1 MWMRSVRE
9 KVGGVLVVVAAVAI
23 PLACPAP
30 RPTHA
35 RQVAGNPDLV
45 IIGGRVYRL
54 VPYAGPDVPVPPD
67 PIPGPATPS
76 AVPPPASDLQKKA
89 RDYLY
94 VIPAYHRQVAR
105 EARKG
110 LLKTNADVGKRG
122 IQLRD
127 AVGGPFGDA
136 VNEAIARSKSLDANG
151 NIVDVDAYA
160 KIFESIAD
168 AQSQILKQVNP

>member
-1 MWMRSVRE
+1 MWIRSIRE
-9 KVGGVLVVVAAVAI
+9 KVGGMLVVAVAI

-45 IIGGRVYRL
+45 IFGGRVYRL
-54 VPYAGPDVPVPPD
+54 VPYAGPDAPAPPD
-67 PIPGPATPS
+67 PIPGPA
-76 AVPPPASDLQKKA
+76 ALDGVPPPASDLQKKA
-89 RDYLY
+89 RDYIY

-110 LLKTNADVGKRG
+110 LLKTNTDVGKRG

-136 VNEAIARSKSLDANG
+136 VNDAIARSKSLDASG

-168 AQSQILKQVNP
+168 AQSQILRQVNP